1 MSYKIKS
8 IEVFEKQFK
17 RLFKKY
23 PSLKND
29 IQSLIAQ
36 LKVNPEQGKSLG
48 KNCYKIRLAITSK
61 QKGKSGGARVIINIV
76 INQKDVYLL
85 SIYDKSERDNITD
98 NELSDLLLFIPG

>member
-48 KNCYKIRLAITSK
+48 KSCYKIRLAITSK
-61 QKGKSGGARVIINIV
+61 QKG
-76 INQKDVYLL
+76 NQVVQ
-85 SIYDKSERDNITD
+85 
-98 NELSDLLLFIPG
+98 G

>member
-17 RLFKKY
+17 SLFKKY

-36 LKVNPEQGKSLG
+36 LKINPEQGKSLG
-48 KNCYKIRLAITSK
+48 KSC
-61 QKGKSGGARVIINIV
+61 
-76 INQKDVYLL
+76 
-85 SIYDKSERDNITD
+85 
-98 NELSDLLLFIPG
+98 